1 MRYIKKLALYS
12 KSPMD
17 DKFSVLQ
24 DQARIVTNSSSTMQ
38 LPTGPKA
45 SRPTGTSI
53 VDGTIRYNSELNE
66 FEVYNSALYNAGQ
79 SQNQWEILRTI
90 RQANITPQN
99 LGYGNYADVYF
110 GPLAYDVDLN
120 KPQNVL
126 VFVDNVY
133 QIPTTNYTLVKNPTA
148 ATATTTILASST
160 LTLYLNTL
168 TNIDVG
174 ESGVWRT
181 LVPISGVQAGTTIT
195 SITTTFSIP
204 NNGYPVG
211 ISLPAS
217 LSQGTRITVQYG
229 AYPGSGSTTYI
240 QFTGPVPAKPVFSLL
255 GFDGYFPAG
264 RSGTSFEP

>member
-24 DQARIVTNSSSTMQ
+24 DQSRIVTNSSSTMQ
-38 LPTGPKA
+38 LPTG
-45 SRPTGTSI
+45 SRSNRPTGSSI
-53 VDGTIRYNSELNE
+53 VDGTIRYNSEINE
-66 FEVYNSALYNAGQ
+66 FEVYNGTLYASGQ

-99 LGYGNYADVYF
+99 LGYGNYNDIYF
-110 GPLAYDVDLN
+110 GPLAYDISLT

-133 QIPTTNYTLVKNPTA
+133 QIPTTNYTLVRNPTA
-148 ATATTTILASST
+148 AISTTTVNSNNTTII
-160 LTLYLNTL
+160 YLSTL

-174 ESGVWRT
+174 ESGIWRT
-181 LVPISGVQAGTTIT
+181 IAGSGIQLGSTIT
-195 SITTTFSIP
+195 SISTNFSIP
-204 NNGYPVG
+204 NNGYAVG
-211 ISLPAS
+211 VSLPATI
-217 LSQGTRITVQYG
+217 SQGTQVTVQYG
-229 AYPGSGSTTYI
+229 SYPGSGSTTYI
-240 QFTGPVPAKPVFSLL
+240 KFTGPVPAKPVFTLL

-264 RSGTSFEP
+264 ITGSIFEP